1 MLSLITF
8 SPLIGVA
15 AALLLRGRTDE
26 RSLNAVR
33 WIALATTLFTLALS
47 GLMLAQFDAGSPG
60 YQFVERFP
68 LFGGF
73 NYAMGV
79 DGISILFVVLTA
91 FLMPL
96 CVVASW
102 GIKERVTEYMIA
114 FLVLETLV
122 IGVFTALDM
131 LLFYLFF
138 EGGLIPMFLIIGIWG
153 GKNRIYA
160 AYKFFLYTLLG
171 SILMLGAMLY
181 MVALTGTSSIPVLA
195 AYDFGR
201 TEQFWLFAAFFASFA
216 VKMPMW
222 PVHTWLPDAHVEAS
236 PPAPSFWPASCSS
249 WAATASS
256 ASACR
261 CSRTPPSPSDRWCSR
276 CRSRRSSTPRWSP
289 GGRPT

>member
-1 MLSLITF
+1 MLSLVTF

-15 AALLLRGRTDE
+15 AILLLRGRTDD
-26 RSLNAVR
+26 RSARATR

-47 GLMLAQFDAGSPG
+47 GLMLAQFDRSTAS
-60 YQFVERFP
+60 YQFVERLP

-73 NYAMGV
+73 EYAMGV

-96 CVVASW
+96 CIIASW
-102 GIKERVTEYMIA
+102 AIRERVAEYMIA

-181 MVALTGTSSIPVLA
+181 MVGVAGTSSIPELA

-201 TEQFWLFAAFFASFA
+201 TEQLWLFAAFFASFA
-216 VKMPMW
+216 VK
-222 PVHTWLPDAHVEAS
+222 DADVACAHL
-236 PPAPSFWPASCSS
+236 
-249 WAATASS
+249 AA
-256 ASACR
+256 
-261 CSRTPPSPSDRWCSR
+261 RTRT
-276 CRSRRSSTPRWSP
+276 SRRRPRV
-289 GGRPT
+289 R